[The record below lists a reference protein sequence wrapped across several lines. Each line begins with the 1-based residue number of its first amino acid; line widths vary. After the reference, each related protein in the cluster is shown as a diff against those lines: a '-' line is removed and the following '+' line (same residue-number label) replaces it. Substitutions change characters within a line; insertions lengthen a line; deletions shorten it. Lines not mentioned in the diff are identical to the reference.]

1 MCERCKTCKEMSNV
15 FEELHN
21 SYFFLPNTKVANND
35 EQKPYQPV
43 IGVFLIGLVI
53 KKALELK

>member
-1 MCERCKTCKEMSNV
+1 MSDV
-15 FEELHN
+15 FEELQD
-21 SYFFLPNTKVANND
+21 SYFFVPNTKVANND